1 MKRYRDFK
9 VGTKLTIGI
18 TILMFIAFGA
28 LGVLAFQSASRAL
41 HNNIDA
47 MLGSIAN
54 NGATSIANQI
64 SEMEAKLVE
73 VASQEE
79 IQAMNWA
86 TQEPLLAKAS
96 QRLGCERMG
105 VADPT
110 GFYQTTDGTTAEI
123 SSRDYFQQ
131 ALSGKSA
138 VSDPIISNVDKKSV
152 VTIAAPIRN
161 SGGQIVGVLVATYS
175 GTFLN
180 QLINNISVEN
190 IQDAYSFMI
199 NNEGTLVAHPKN
211 ELVIQQDNIFKNLEK
226 DPGLK
231 SKADLQRKMIAGEI
245 GVGTCLYQGVIQ
257 YIAYHPVPGTNWFL
271 GVTAPQSE
279 LFRDVVTLQYT
290 FLGLSAFFIL
300 LCLVVTIVIS
310 RGVISKPLNRL
321 VEAAQ
326 KLAVGD
332 VNVKVH
338 DNSEDE
344 IGTFSKAFMGIV
356 NNVREQA
363 GAAERIAAGDM
374 SVKVKVHSENDILG
388 KKLNEMID
396 TIVALNAETDHLIQA
411 AQDGKLDTR
420 GNAAA
425 FKGSWGELIT
435 GINQTLDAVIGPL
448 NVAAEYVDRI
458 AKGDIPPKIT
468 DTYYGDF
475 NEIKNNLNMCIDAVK
490 SLITDV
496 NMLTQAASDGK
507 LDVRADATKHG
518 GDFRKIVE
526 GFNNTLD
533 AVIGPLNVAAEYV
546 DRISKGDIPPK
557 ITDTYHGDF
566 NEIKNNLNMCIDAVK
581 SMITDAN
588 MLAEAA
594 VAGKLDVRADA
605 AKHGGDFRTIIEGV
619 NRTLDAIVN
628 PLNEANK
635 ILGQM
640 ELSDYTEAMTGQY
653 QGMMK
658 RFAEMINAVRSHM
671 LSIQDAMVRVAK
683 GDTSRLEEFRKI
695 GKRSVNDHVMP
706 AAISMMEAIENLINE
721 VRKLS
726 EACVKGNLNL
736 RGNTDHF
743 EGGYRAIVEGFN
755 QTLGAVIE
763 PVNEANQ
770 VLQELAQG
778 NLQVSVEG
786 DYQGDHAKIK
796 NALNQAVQSFNEVL
810 SQLNN
815 AAEQVAEGAK
825 HVSASSQAL
834 SQGSTEQAGTVEE
847 ITASMTE
854 IAAQTKQ
861 NALNANQ
868 ANELAL
874 NAKQSAVQGDTR
886 MKEMLRAMEEINESS
901 ANISKIIKVIDD
913 IAFQTNILALNAAV
927 EAARAGQHGKGFAV
941 VAEEVRNLA
950 ARSAN
955 AAKETT
961 ALIEGSIKKVEA
973 GTSIANETAQA
984 LNQIVDGVTKAAT
997 LVGEIAA
1004 ASNEQAT
1011 GITQVNQ
1018 GINQV
1023 AQVTQTNT
1031 ATAEQSAAA
1040 SEELSGQ
1047 AEVLKNTVKRFKIK
1061 RIELGN
1067 LSGLDS
1073 NVIKMLKEMADK
1085 KSSQGGSSQTGSEGR
1100 KEGSDFTKIRI
1111 NLDDNEFGKY

>member
-1 MKRYRDFK
+1 MKQYRDFK
-9 VGTKLTIGI
+9 VGTKITFVI
-18 TILMFIAFGA
+18 TIVLIIAFSA
-28 LGVLAFQSASRAL
+28 LGVLAFQSSSRAL
-41 HNNIDA
+41 HDNIST
-47 MLGSIAN
+47 MLGTIAD
-54 NGATSIANQI
+54 NGAVAVSSNIQSRMTIVEGVANRDVIKTMDWTAQQPALIAE
-64 SEMEAKLVE
+64 SK
-73 VASQEE
+73 
-79 IQAMNWA
+79 
-86 TQEPLLAKAS
+86 
-96 QRLGCERMG
+96 RLGCERMG

-110 GFYQTTDGTTAEI
+110 GFYQTTDGTSAEI
-123 SSRDYFQQ
+123 SSRDYFQL
-131 ALSGKSA
+131 ALSGKNA
-138 VSDPIISNVDKKSV
+138 VSDPIISNVDKKTV
-152 VTIAAPIRN
+152 VVIAAPIKD

-175 GTFLN
+175 GAFLN
-180 QLINNISVEN
+180 ELNTSVALHN
-190 IQDAYSFMI
+190 VKDSYAYML
-199 NNEGTLVAHPKN
+199 NKEGTTVAHPN
-211 ELVIQQDNIFKNLEK
+211 NDLVVQQENSFKNAEK
-226 DPGLK
+226 DSSLK
-231 SKADLQRKMIAGEI
+231 SLVDLERKMVAGEKGSGEYTYN
-245 GVGTCLYQGVIQ
+245 GVTKFL
-257 YIAYHPVPGTNWFL
+257 AYAPVAGTNWSL
-271 GVTAPQSE
+271 AVTAPQSE
-279 LFRDVVTLQYT
+279 LFKQIFNLQFT
-290 FLGLSAFFIL
+290 FFFLSVLFIL
-300 LCLVVTIVIS
+300 LCLIITIFLS

-321 VEAAQ
+321 VEAAR

-332 VNVKVH
+332 VNVKIQATGG
-338 DNSEDE
+338 DE
-344 IGTFSKAFMGIV
+344 IGAFSKAFMDIV
-356 NNVREQA
+356 DNVREQA

-411 AQDGKLDTR
+411 AQGGKLDTR

-468 DTYYGDF
+468 DTYHGDF

-496 NMLTQAASDGK
+496 NLLTQAALDGK

-518 GDFRKIVE
+518 GDFRKIIE

-546 DRISKGDIPPK
+546 DRIAKGDIPPK

-605 AKHGGDFRTIIEGV
+605 AKHGGDFRAIIEGV
-619 NRTLDAIVN
+619 NRTLDAIIT
-628 PLNEANK
+628 PLNEAINVMSK
-635 ILGQM
+635 IAVN
-640 ELSDYTEAMTGQY
+640 DYTSEVTGQY

-658 RFAEMINAVRSHM
+658 KFAEEINQVRARL
-671 LSIQDAMVRVAK
+671 LSVQDAFIRVSK
-683 GDTSRLEEFRKI
+683 GDTSRLDEFRKI
-695 GKRSVNDHVMP
+695 GKRSENDRIMP
-706 AAISMMEAIENLINE
+706 AAAAMMQAVEDLINE
-721 VRKLS
+721 VKRLS
-726 EACVKGNLNL
+726 DASIRGNLRL
-736 RGNTDHF
+736 RGNADHF

-755 QTLGAVIE
+755 QTLDAVIE

-786 DYQGDHAKIK
+786 DYQGDHARIK
-796 NALNQAVQSFNEVL
+796 DALNQAVHSFNEVL

-815 AAEQVAEGAK
+815 AAEQVADSAR
-825 HVSASSQAL
+825 HVSDSSQAL

-874 NAKQSAVQGDTR
+874 TAKQSAVQGDSR
-886 MKEMLRAMEEINESS
+886 MKEMLQAMEEINDSS

-984 LNQIVDGVTKAAT
+984 LNQIVEGITKAAT

-1011 GITQVNQ
+1011 GIAQVNQ

-1067 LSGLDS
+1067 LNGLDS

-1085 KSSQGGSSQTGSEGR
+1085 KSSQGGSSQTGSEGHG
-1100 KEGSDFTKIRI
+1100 EASDFKKIRI
-1111 NLDDNEFGKY
+1111 NLDDTEFGKY